1 MSRSYLGAVGV
12 WGLALIALIALI
24 ALLGWLIGWEH
35 AVKLI
40 EHGVNLIA
48 NIAWPVVAVLLLI
61 KLEPSLAHFIG
72 EAKAMTFKGA
82 GFEASV
88 TRDTVASA
96 AALGAAVHHRTNGGE
111 RPKELPELAPLIE
124 KASSPRSRRKL
135 QQSTVLWVDDN
146 PENNLYERR
155 ALEALGINIDLTN
168 DTQDALRKLSHKE
181 YDLVISDMGRPSG
194 KQAGYE
200 LLKLVKDS
208 GNSVP
213 FIIYAGSNLPQHQ
226 LEAENRGAQGS
237 TNDPRE
243 LFELAID
250 QLLR

>member
-1 MSRSYLGAVGV
+1 MT
-12 WGLALIALIALI
+12 WD
-24 ALLGWLIGWEH
+24 H
-35 AVKLI
+35 AVKL
-40 EHGVNLIA
+40 VDSLAWPLIA
-48 NIAWPVVAVLLLI
+48 AVLAIILGPAIRQFLR
-61 KLEPSLAHFIG
+61 
-72 EAKAMTFKGA
+72 EAKSVSFSGA
-82 GFEASV
+82 GFEASAN
-88 TRDTVASA
+88 RDDVAAA
-96 AALGAAVHHRTNGGE
+96 AALGAAVQHKTNGAE
-111 RPKELPELAPLIE
+111 LPKELPDIARLID
-124 KASSPRSRRKL
+124 KTSSPPGRRKL

-155 ALEALGINIDLTN
+155 ALEALGINIDLAN

-200 LLKLVKDS
+200 LLKLVRDS
-208 GNSVP
+208 GNSLP

-226 LEAENRGAQGS
+226 LEAEDRGAQGS

-243 LFELAID
+243 LFELAVG

>member
-1 MSRSYLGAVGV
+1 MTWDHG
-12 WGLALIALIALI
+12 
-24 ALLGWLIGWEH
+24 
-35 AVKLI
+35 VKL
-40 EHGVNLIA
+40 VDSL
-48 NIAWPVVAVLLLI
+48 AWPLLAGVLVLILGPAIRRLL
-61 KLEPSLAHFIG
+61 AD
-72 EAKAMTFKGA
+72 AKAVTFKGA
-82 GFEASV
+82 GFEASAS
-88 TRDTVASA
+88 RDDVAAA
-96 AALGAAVHHRTNGGE
+96 AALGAAVQRKTNGAE
-111 RPKELPELAPLIE
+111 RPKELPDIAPLIE
-124 KASSPRSRRKL
+124 TTSSPRRRRKL

-155 ALEALGINIDLTN
+155 ALEALGINIDLAN

-200 LLKLVKDS
+200 LLKLVRDS
-208 GNSVP
+208 GNSLP

-226 LEAENRGAQGS
+226 LEAEDRGAQGS

-243 LFELAID
+243 LFELAVG

>member
-1 MSRSYLGAVGV
+1 LLGIAAMAAGITERRAIKASGLTARCRYLGAVGV
-12 WGLALIALIALI
+12 WALALIALI
-24 ALLGWLIGWEH
+24 ALLGTLWLIGWDWEH
-35 AVKLI
+35 GVKLI
-40 EHGVNLIA
+40 EHGVNLIG

-96 AALGAAVHHRTNGGE
+96 AALGAAVHHKTNGGE

-135 QQSTVLWVDDN
+135 QQSIVLWVDDC

-155 ALEALGINIDLTN
+155 ALEALGIHVDLAN
-168 DTQDALRKLSHKE
+168 DSRVGAIIAAIGSGAAFLTALSREFQHS
-181 YDLVISDMGRPSG
+181 
-194 KQAGYE
+194 
-200 LLKLVKDS
+200 
-208 GNSVP
+208 
-213 FIIYAGSNLPQHQ
+213 PQ
-226 LEAENRGAQGS
+226 E
-237 TNDPRE
+237 
-243 LFELAID
+243 
-250 QLLR
+250 